1 MQWFKTELQ
10 QEIKRIFEPRYKRKL
25 LDGEVIEIAENLAD
39 VVEQILRLKWKQ
51 KYEN

>member
-1 MQWFKTELQ
+1 MKWVSADLQ
-10 QEIKRIFEPRYKRKL
+10 KEIRRVFEPRYKREIF
-25 LDGEVIEIAENLAD
+25 DQEVIEIAENLTG